1 MKLASDHGNGGKMNR
16 NVEGYPCGIPRDVCV
31 SGGGAM
37 TKTWSEGQ
45 IIAFQ
50 GAYYLQQSNIHL

>member
-1 MKLASDHGNGGKMNR
+1 MKLASDHGNGGKMNW
-16 NVEGYPCGIPRDVCV
+16 NVEGYPVVYPGMCV

-50 GAYYLQQSNIHL
+50 GAYYLQ